1 MMWQVTLKFLNEEAK
16 IIHGN
21 IRLGSVFMGESG
33 EWKLGGFEVL
43 SAVADDEPF
52 IYVSLRWTRRG
63 TGGVADG
70 REQRYGSLLPD
81 AGRFA
86 APEIGKG
93 GWEGLKKYVRWREIL
108 GKLR

>member
-21 IRLGSVFMGESG
+21 VRLGSVFMGESG

-52 IYVSLRWTRRG
+52 IYVS
-63 TGGVADG
+63 
-70 REQRYGSLLPD
+70 
-81 AGRFA
+81 
-86 APEIGKG
+86 
-93 GWEGLKKYVRWREIL
+93 
-108 GKLR
+108 